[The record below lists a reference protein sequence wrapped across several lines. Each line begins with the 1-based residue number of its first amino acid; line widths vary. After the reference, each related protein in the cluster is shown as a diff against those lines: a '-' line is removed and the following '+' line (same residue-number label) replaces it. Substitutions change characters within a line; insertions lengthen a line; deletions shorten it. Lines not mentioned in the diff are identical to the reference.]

1 MLERMT
7 TVIEIL
13 TGKLPAQ
20 YQMLIK
26 TLLTPYTKSIDPATI
41 PEFCETARGLIDYIQ
56 YGDATAGLEN
66 QE

>member
-20 YQMLIK
+20 YQMIAK
-26 TLLTPYTKSIDPATI
+26 TLLMPYTRSIDPNTI
-41 PEFCETARGLIDYIQ
+41 PEFCETARALLDYIE
-56 YGDATAGLEN
+56 YGNAAALFEK
-66 QE
+66 